1 MDKEIRGKKA
11 PFHLSDGKYLDQLLV
26 SPMAPDMLWACRW
39 EHLISQATACVD
51 AAKGRVQSICP
62 ASTGPIQ
69 PTWVLLRPI

>member
-39 EHLISQATACVD
+39 EHLISQALL
-51 AAKGRVQSICP
+51 P
-62 ASTGPIQ
+62 A
-69 PTWVLLRPI
+69 